1 MAENVMIVDDDLI
14 VRESLSLTLRSR
26 GLKVTAVES
35 GEQGLHQLRKEC
47 PAVIFLDITM
57 GGIDGIQTLKQIKEM
72 NCASKIIML
81 TGRKDVKIVVEA
93 MKSGAFDYLVKP
105 FDSSEL
111 FLSLDRALDECR
123 QNAGG
128 DAVDQNGDDLGQH
141 RLVGNSPQTRRI
153 HDLIK
158 KINRYSDTTVLI
170 EGETGTGKEL
180 IARQIYQT
188 SQRVDKPYIAI
199 DSSAIPR
206 ELLESELFGYEGG
219 AFSGAASKGKK
230 GKFESADGGTILLD
244 EIDKLPL
251 DSQAKLLRFLETRSF
266 FPVGS
271 TTRVTVDVR
280 IIAST
285 ATPLETLVEERK
297 FIPDLIFRLN
307 VFKIVV
313 QPLRE
318 RREDILP
325 LARFFIQEF
334 NRKFKRDIRKLPTE
348 TEKIL
353 LNYNWPGNV
362 RELRNVIQRG
372 VLFSDTNTIERDS
385 LSFLFSDNPALYEN
399 SSRRKQDS
407 DTIPDIIPLDSLTGY
422 LVRKAYRECN
432 GKISP
437 AARLLGLTRA
447 RMATLVKKHL
457 DEKTAISDEERLI
470 LHDYDIADSL
480 DSAHKKLILNSLD
493 SVAWNISE
501 AARQLKIS
509 RAQLRWKIQSLNL
522 DAAVKGQ

>member
-1 MAENVMIVDDDLI
+1 M
-14 VRESLSLTLRSR
+14 
-26 GLKVTAVES
+26 TAVES
-35 GEQGLHQLRKEC
+35 GEQGLNQLRKEC

-57 GGIDGIQTLKQIKEM
+57 GGIDGIQTLKQIKKM
-72 NCASKIIML
+72 NCISRIIML
-81 TGRKDVKIVVEA
+81 TGRKDIKIVVEA
-93 MKSGAFDYLVKP
+93 MKNGAFDYLVKP

-111 FLSLDRALDECR
+111 FLSLDRALDEWR
-123 QNAGG
+123 QKANG
-128 DAVDQNGDDLGQH
+128 DAPIQYSDDPDQR

-188 SQRVDKPYIAI
+188 SQRIDKPYIAI

-219 AFSGAASKGKK
+219 AFSGATSKGKK
-230 GKFESADGGTILLD
+230 GKFESADSGTILLD

-251 DSQAKLLRFLETRSF
+251 DSQAKLLRFLETRTF

-271 TTRVTVDVR
+271 TTKVTVDVR

-297 FIPDLIFRLN
+297 FIPDLLFRLN

-313 QPLRE
+313 PPLRE

-334 NRKFKRDIRKLPTE
+334 NRKFKRDIRKLPSD

-353 LNYNWPGNV
+353 LNYNWPGNI

-385 LSFLFSDNPALYEN
+385 LSFLFSGNAAIYDN
-399 SSRRKQDS
+399 SSHRKQARETGS
-407 DTIPDIIPLDSLTGY
+407 NSISLDSLTGY

-437 AARLLGLTRA
+437 AARLLDLTRA

-457 DEKTAISDEERLI
+457 DESTEISDEERLI
-470 LHDYDIADSL
+470 LHDYDIAGSL
-480 DSAHKKLILNSLD
+480 DSAHKKLILNTLD
-493 SVAWNISE
+493 SVSWNISE
-501 AARQLKIS
+501 AARKLRVS

-522 DAAVKGQ
+522 DTGVSDQ

>member
-1 MAENVMIVDDDLI
+1 MIVDDDLI

-26 GLKVTAVES
+26 GLNVTAVES
-35 GEQGLHQLRKEC
+35 GEQGLHKLKKEC
-47 PAVIFLDITM
+47 PAVILLDITM
-57 GGIDGIQTLKQIKEM
+57 GGIDGIQTLKQIKKM
-72 NCASKIIML
+72 NCPSKIIML

-111 FLSLDRALDECR
+111 FLSLDRALDEWQQSATGECSTDSTDKR
-123 QNAGG
+123 DNVQ
-128 DAVDQNGDDLGQH
+128 
-141 RLVGNSPQTRRI
+141 LVGNSPQTRRI

-180 IARQIYQT
+180 IARQIYRT
-188 SQRVDKPYIAI
+188 SQRVNMPYIAI

-219 AFSGAASKGKK
+219 AFSGATSKGKK

-271 TTRVTVDVR
+271 TTKITVDVR

-285 ATPLETLVEERK
+285 ATPLGTLVEERR
-297 FIPDLIFRLN
+297 FIPDLLFRLN

-313 QPLRE
+313 PPLRE

-325 LARFFIQEF
+325 LARYFIQEF
-334 NRKFKRDIRKLPTE
+334 NRKFKRDIRKLPAD

-353 LNYNWPGNV
+353 LNYNWPGNI

-385 LSFLFSDNPALYEN
+385 LSFIFNDSTSLYDNTSPGEN
-399 SSRRKQDS
+399 APNKA
-407 DTIPDIIPLDSLTGY
+407 PDVISLDMLTGY
-422 LVRKAYRECN
+422 LVRKAYREFN

-437 AARLLGLTRA
+437 ASRLIGLTRA
-447 RMATLVKKHL
+447 RMATLVKKYL
-457 DEKTAISDEERLI
+457 DENIEISDEERLI
-470 LHDYDIADSL
+470 LNDYDIADSL
-480 DSAHKKLILNSLD
+480 DSAQKKLILRSLD
-493 SVAWNISE
+493 RTSWNISE
-501 AARQLKIS
+501 AARQLKVT
-509 RAQLRWKIQSLNL
+509 RAQLRWKMKALNL
-522 DAAVKGQ
+522 DSADNGQ